1 MGTGMDSED
10 DLKLGQGDITFLHGA
25 ARSADPLPRGQ
36 HDLSP
41 EYVAA
46 HQRLRIQEATTHVV
60 AERGYGAATIGD
72 IVARAHVS
80 RRTFYAHFET
90 KDHAALATFGASV
103 QCIADAVRA
112 PYSAQ
117 NEWDA
122 AVAAGLTELMRVLV
136 EYPATARLCFL
147 EIRSVGALAVEPMQ
161 AAYAMCT
168 EALRSAVA
176 SRPGTPAMTDIALE
190 MGVGGLFAVT
200 RARLASDD
208 LPALQRELP
217 EIAEALLAPLMGHEP
232 AQAVIE
238 RIEAAPGV
246 SAAHAI

>member
-1 MGTGMDSED
+1 MDSED
-10 DLKLGQGDITFLHGA
+10 DLQYGKGDVTFLHGA

-46 HQRLRIQEATTHVV
+46 HQRIRIQEATTHVV

-103 QCIADAVRA
+103 QCIAEAVRSHYA
-112 PYSAQ
+112 AQ
-117 NEWDA
+117 DEWDA

-136 EYPATARLCFL
+136 EYPATARLCLL
-147 EIRSVGALAVEPMQ
+147 EIRSVGAMAVEPKQ

-168 EALRSAVA
+168 EALRRAA
-176 SRPGTPAMTDIALE
+176 ADRPGGPAMTDIALE
-190 MGVGGLFAVT
+190 MGVGGLFAVV
-200 RARLASDD
+200 RARLATDD
-208 LPALQRELP
+208 LAALQRELP
-217 EIAEALLAPLMGHEP
+217 EMAQALLEPLVGREP
-232 AQAVIE
+232 TRSVVK
-238 RIEAAPGV
+238 RIEAAPSV

>member
-1 MGTGMDSED
+1 MGIGMDPED
-10 DLKLGQGDITFLHGA
+10 DLTYGKGDITFLHGA
-25 ARSADPLPRGQ
+25 ARSSDRLPRGQ

-41 EYVAA
+41 EYVAD

-103 QCIADAVRA
+103 QCIADAVRG

-117 NEWDA
+117 DEWDA

-168 EALRSAVA
+168 EALRHAVA
-176 SRPGTPAMTDIALE
+176 SRPGAPAMTDIALE
-190 MGVGGLFAVT
+190 MGVGGLFAVI
-200 RARLASDD
+200 RARLATDD
-208 LPALQRELP
+208 LPALQRDLP
-217 EIAEALLAPLMGHEP
+217 EMAQALLEPLVGRE
-232 AQAVIE
+232 ATRAVVG
-238 RIEAAPGV
+238 RIEAAPSI